1 MIILY
6 LTQLKILR
14 GQVNDNPIFDTIL
27 IEEVVCEQLYL
38 SRG

>member
-14 GQVNDNPIFDTIL
+14 GQVNDNPIFDTIKNL
-27 IEEVVCEQLYL
+27 KGSGQ
-38 SRG
+38 